1 MKVFV
6 SENEGFVELNVEDF
20 SSPLSMAQD
29 IESALKNEND
39 PLIDSINM
47 HLNFENINKI
57 VANEP
62 NFEIYDED
70 EDYVELKFNVV
81 DK

>member
-62 NFEIYDED
+62 NFEIYDEG
-70 EDYVELKFNVV
+70 ENYVELKFNVIN
-81 DK
+81 K